1 MADELDKTIE
11 ELEAEVLDE
20 LEEANGADAPKKSA
34 GKADPMD
41 KVEGEVQDTGKAVV
55 SPDQK
60 DAPAKKVAAAA
71 KEVSGDAQ
79 QKGEGKPDKM
89 PAKKEAGQNK
99 SLAAGHVPEGEESLA
114 EMEDDDKKEMM
125 NKEMAKMTKIRNDG

>member
-60 DAPAKKVAAAA
+60 DSPAKKVAATA
-71 KEVSGDAQ
+71 KEISGDAQ
-79 QKGEGKPDKM
+79 QKGEGKPDAM

-99 SLAAGHVPEGEESLA
+99 SLAAGHVPEGEENLA
-114 EMEDDDKKEMM
+114 EMEDEKKPL
-125 NKEMAKMTKIRNDG
+125 NMTKMQMQDKN